1 MAKSARIAELSLD
14 TARIPEQPSIIV
26 PGTILCRGNNLAICY
41 KYQNQYPGVYLMADD
56 DFKPDL
62 NALRLKNRPVIPD
75 FLGSSESTCSAEEMD
90 LQDVFVTQD
99 GKDITPPG

>member
-1 MAKSARIAELSLD
+1 
-14 TARIPEQPSIIV
+14 
-26 PGTILCRGNNLAICY
+26 
-41 KYQNQYPGVYLMADD
+41 MADD

>member
-1 MAKSARIAELSLD
+1 M
-14 TARIPEQPSIIV
+14 P
-26 PGTILCRGNNLAICY
+26 
-41 KYQNQYPGVYLMADD
+41 DD

-75 FLGSSESTCSAEEMD
+75 FLGSSGSTCSAEEMD